1 MITATRPTEYIKLEK
16 RLVLLAWLNDLFGYK
31 SNQELLSDMREADEG
46 LDPYGRSFIY
56 HRLIGR
62 GDKLNVPLGDLDR
75 YDENIRHHLAT
86 INQRRPEPIILRYF
100 QHLALLYAEVFLDW
114 RFNHPVR
121 MLKSLN
127 DFVRDSNSRNPIGEI
142 PDPEFSDT
150 DLNKLAFSALF
161 KKPQFTRR

>member
-1 MITATRPTEYIKLEK
+1 MTPATRQTEYIKLER

-31 SNQELLSDMREADEG
+31 SNQELLSDMKETDEG
-46 LDPYGRSFIY
+46 FDPYGRSFIY

-62 GDKLNVPLGDLDR
+62 GDKLNISQSDLDR
-75 YDENIRHHLAT
+75 YDENIRRHLTT

-114 RFNHPVR
+114 RFNHPGR

-127 DFVRDSNSRNPIGEI
+127 DFISECN
-142 PDPEFSDT
+142 
-150 DLNKLAFSALF
+150 
-161 KKPQFTRR
+161 